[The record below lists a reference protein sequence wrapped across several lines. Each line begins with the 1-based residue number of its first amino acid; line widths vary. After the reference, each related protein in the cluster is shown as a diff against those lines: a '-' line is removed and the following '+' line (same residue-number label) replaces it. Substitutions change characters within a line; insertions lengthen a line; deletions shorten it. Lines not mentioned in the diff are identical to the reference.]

1 MNKSA
6 IKTYAVWARTELIK
20 LVTQRAYEYEVTADN
35 TPAYNT
41 DSVHGRPL
49 ENEEKKQLNELIDEV
64 DKYGF
69 EHVIEEVA
77 YTWFNRFIA
86 LRYMEVNNYLP
97 QKVRVFTNENNEYK
111 PELLTD
117 AIHIE
122 LDGLDKQKV
131 FDFIDHNN
139 QEDLYKYLLLTLCN
153 DMNQYLPDMF
163 ASISDYKSLLMPNNL
178 LREDSIIGRMI
189 TDIDEDS
196 WNDQVQI
203 IGWLYQYYNSE
214 LKDVVMKKKNYTKDD
229 IPAATQLFT
238 PDWIVRYMTE
248 NSLGRLWLDGHPDF
262 DHSKW
267 KYYLEEAE
275 QEPGVLEQLEKIR
288 EEHAKLKPEDIKV
301 IDPCMGSAHILVYA
315 FDVLMDI
322 YRDAGYSD
330 RDAAKSILENNLYG
344 LEIDER
350 AYHLAYFALMMKAR
364 SYNRRIL
371 NKDTKF
377 NLVEIREP
385 INTLKPE
392 FEQYLDNYTDLAHYL
407 VNVFQDAKEF
417 GSILNLDCT
426 VEQLNNLKNHLDGL
440 KEESINKNLVAQSE
454 ISELNDL
461 LKPLIKQARLLVL
474 KYDVVITNPPYMAPS
489 PKQKAYVKK
498 FYKDYKT
505 DLFAVFEKKCKLLN
519 KANGYQAMIILPS
532 FLFLSS
538 FENARKEMLNNQTI
552 FSLLHMGRGIFGIDF
567 GSTSFVLLNNSVDD
581 YTGRYFRLHER
592 TFQYID
598 PDHIAQLYLDSKRD
612 SSLKFNFQ
620 SYDTKNK
627 IEYSVDGLQLAFC
640 TCQRN
645 FSKIPG
651 SPIAYWVPNNVYKM
665 YDSNKLMSDVV
676 SPKVGMQTSNND
688 KYLRLWHEINFE
700 EFTQKGNK
708 KWLKYIKGGPYRRW
722 YGNLNYVLFYNN
734 DPSFILKQE
743 HSRVLDLIYLEKTK
757 VTWSDVTSGE
767 SSFRLAPKD
776 SFYDISGHCFFPKE
790 NDKYWSLAYANSK
803 PFSFMLK
810 IFNSTIH
817 CQVGDVGKVAIPS
830 MDNHV
835 LNSVNIFSKDNVNIS
850 QSDWDSFETSWNF
863 KVHPLVKNRVST
875 ISEAYNLWSKECE
888 ERFNTLKSNEE
899 ELNRIFIDIY
909 GLQDELT
916 PEVEDRDVTVRKADL
931 VRDVKSFISYA
942 VGCMF
947 GRYSLDTEG
956 LAYAGGEW
964 DSDKYKIFIPDSDD
978 IIPVCDEDYFEDD
991 IVSRFVE
998 FVRCV
1003 YGEDTL
1009 EENLQFISDALGGNG
1024 NPRDVLRNYFLK
1036 DFFKDHCNIYQ
1047 VTGSG
1052 KRPIYWQFDSGKKN
1066 GFKALVYIHRYTPD
1080 LIAKMRTG
1088 YIHPLQSQYRTQ
1100 IEMLNN
1106 QIDESSSTSEK
1117 VKLKKQLKKITEQAE
1132 ELSKYEEKI
1141 HHWADKMEPM
1151 DLDDGVVVNYNKFQ
1165 ELLVPNIV
1173 KKVKGK

>member
-49 ENEEKKQLNELIDEV
+49 ENEEKKQLNELIGEV
-64 DKYGF
+64 NKHGF

-97 QKVRVFTNENNEYK
+97 QRVRVFSNDNNEFK

-122 LDGLDKQKV
+122 LDGLNKQKV
-131 FDFIDHNN
+131 FDFIEHNN

-178 LREDSIIGRMI
+178 LREDSIIGKMI

-214 LKDVVMKKKNYTKDD
+214 LKDIVMKKKNYTKDD

-262 DHSKW
+262 DHSNW

-275 QEPGVLEQLEKIR
+275 QEPEVLEQLKKIR

-301 IDPCMGSAHILVYA
+301 IDPCMGSGHILVYA

-322 YRDAGYSD
+322 YRDSGYTD
-330 RDAAKSILENNLYG
+330 RNAAKSILENNIYG

-371 NKDTKF
+371 SKDTKV
-377 NLVEIREP
+377 NILEIREP
-385 INTLKPE
+385 MVKLKE
-392 FEQYLDNYTDLAHYL
+392 EYDHYLGDYAELSHYL
-407 VNVFQDAKEF
+407 VNEFAEAKEL
-417 GSILNLDCT
+417 GSIINFSCT
-426 VEQLNNLKNHLDGL
+426 LEQLEGLEGYLNNLKSSSMNQDMI
-440 KEESINKNLVAQSE
+440 SDSE
-454 ISELNDL
+454 IDEINELL
-461 LKPLIKQARLLVL
+461 LSLIKQAKLLVQ

-489 PKQKAYVKK
+489 SIQKKYVQK
-498 FYKDYKT
+498 FYPNSKS
-505 DLFAVFEKKCKLLN
+505 DLFAVFIEKGLRFIKK
-519 KANGYQAMIILPS
+519 NGYSSLVTMQSWM
-532 FLFLSS
+532 FLSS
-538 FENARKEMLNNQTI
+538 YEKLRINLLKNNTLVTLMQMENMV
-552 FSLLHMGRGIFGIDF
+552 M
-567 GSTSFVLLNNSVDD
+567 
-581 YTGRYFRLHER
+581 
-592 TFQYID
+592 
-598 PDHIAQLYLDSKRD
+598 HIAFGTSVSIFCKSKISKYKGTYNHIKLCD
-612 SSLKFNFQ
+612 LKYDVPISFPVKGNRFSQIESENFN
-620 SYDTKNK
+620 
-627 IEYSVDGLQLAFC
+627 
-640 TCQRN
+640 
-645 FSKIPG
+645 KIPG
-651 SPIAYWVPNNVYKM
+651 SPIAYWASKKFLLTFETGKQLSTIASTNNGFTTG
-665 YDSNKLMSDVV
+665 DNNKF
-676 SPKVGMQTSNND
+676 
-688 KYLRLWHEINFE
+688 LRLWYEVPANSIKLDCSSFDETKNSD
-700 EFTQKGNK
+700 K
-708 KWLKYIKGGPYRRW
+708 KWFPYNKGGDFRKW
-722 YGNLNYVLFYNN
+722 YGNN
-734 DPSFILKQE
+734 DYLINWYRDGKDIKDYGHLVPRSMKYQFHESITWNKITSGTSSFRYKTVGTMFDVGGLSMFCKSHE
-743 HSRVLDLIYLEKTK
+743 MLIYLMALCNSRYTK
-757 VTWSDVTSGE
+757 ELLKMISPTLNCE
-767 SSFRLAPKD
+767 
-776 SFYDISGHCFFPKE
+776 SGHVASIPVIYDE
-790 NDKYWSLAYANSK
+790 VNMSIVN
-803 PFSFMLK
+803 K
-810 IFNSTIH
+810 IARN
-817 CQVGDVGKVAIPS
+817 
-830 MDNHV
+830 
-835 LNSVNIFSKDNVNIS
+835 NILLSRV
-850 QSDWDSFETSWNF
+850 DWDSFETSLDF
-863 KVHPLVKNRVST
+863 TTHPLVKNHVST
-875 ISEAYNLWSKECE
+875 INEAYNLWSKECK
-888 ERFNTLKSNEE
+888 ERFDILKSNEQ
-899 ELNRIFIDIY
+899 ELNKIFIGMY

-916 PEVEDRDVTVRKADL
+916 PEVEDKDVTVRKADL

-947 GRYSLDTEG
+947 GRYSLDVEG

-964 DSDKYKIFIPDSDD
+964 DNNKYKTFIPDADD
-978 IIPVCDEDYFEDD
+978 IIPICDENYFEDD
-991 IVSRFVE
+991 IVSRFIE
-998 FVRCV
+998 FVRSV
-1003 YGEDTL
+1003 YGDDTL

-1024 NPRDVLRNYFLK
+1024 NPREVLRNYFLK
-1036 DFFKDHCNIYQ
+1036 DFFKDHCNTYQ

-1080 LIAKMRTG
+1080 LIARMRTG

-1106 QIDESSSTSEK
+1106 QIDEASLTSEK
-1117 VKLKKQLKKITEQAE
+1117 VKLKKQLKKIAEQAE
-1132 ELSKYEEKI
+1132 ELGKYEEKI

-1151 DLDDGVVVNYNKFQ
+1151 DLDDGVKVNYAKFQ
-1165 ELLVPNIV
+1165 ELLAKI
-1173 KKVKGK
+1173 K